1 LQKAMGLRYPQLAGR
16 SKPRSRRGFLDRDGG
31 AGDATCIAVAAAGE
45 ESMGETVGRQK
56 RGLKEGGKQ
65 QMRRGEGSTSSP
77 AIACRRLYIARLGL
91 RRRRWSCGRNFEEG
105 RTTNAV
111 GCSGSGFSSSFGF
124 VWFAPRTPGAW
135 LLRLD
140 CAARRVRLAVGSI
153 MDGCRDTKTKG
164 ATQVFKFCF
173 SLKERLLG
181 SVS

>member
-1 LQKAMGLRYPQLAGR
+1 
-16 SKPRSRRGFLDRDGG
+16 
-31 AGDATCIAVAAAGE
+31 
-45 ESMGETVGRQK
+45 
-56 RGLKEGGKQ
+56 
-65 QMRRGEGSTSSP
+65 MRRGEGSTSSP

-140 CAARRVRLAVGSI
+140 CAARRVKLAVGSI

-164 ATQVFKFCF
+164 AIQVFKFCF
-173 SLKERLLG
+173 SLIKKRAFRFSFLITLFSYFSSSFAKEEVLFMSEYKWKYVFHNDG
-181 SVS
+181 